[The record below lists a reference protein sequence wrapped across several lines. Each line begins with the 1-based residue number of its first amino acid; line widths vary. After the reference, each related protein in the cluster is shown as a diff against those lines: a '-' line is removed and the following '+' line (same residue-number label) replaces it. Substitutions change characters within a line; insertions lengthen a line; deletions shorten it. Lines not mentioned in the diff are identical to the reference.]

1 MIVRQAGPVP
11 GCHTCPVATI
21 ETEAVVLRALRY
33 AEADA
38 VLALYTRA
46 AGRVSAI
53 AKGARKPTS
62 RLGGRLQPG
71 VAAQTTLYRG
81 RGDMFTVR
89 GASVLDARA
98 GLWVEG
104 WRLQAAGSVL
114 EAVMR
119 VMPEEEASEE
129 AWFLLER
136 ALGLLVSAPAAEG
149 PARLHPV
156 VLGAQAKLLVV
167 SGLLPLLGAC
177 VLCGAAGPAA
187 AFSPR
192 AGGVL
197 CARCAHHGERCDPGG
212 PAALAALVAH
222 PLAAAADQVPA
233 EDAAAVERLIGLVLS
248 EHLGVRLRS
257 AAPL

>member
-1 MIVRQAGPVP
+1 M
-11 GCHTCPVATI
+11 ATL
-21 ETEAVVLRALRY
+21 ETEAVVLRTLRY

-38 VLALYTRA
+38 VLALFTRA

-71 VAAQTTLYRG
+71 VSVQASLYRG

-129 AWFLLER
+129 AWFLLDR
-136 ALGLLVSAPAAEG
+136 ALRMLVGAAPAEG
-149 PARLHPV
+149 PARLHPL
-156 VLGAQAKLLVV
+156 VLGSHAKLLVV
-167 SGLLPLLGAC
+167 SGLLPMLGAC
-177 VLCGAAGPAA
+177 AMCGAPGPAA
-187 AFSPR
+187 GFSAR

-197 CARCAHHGERCDPGG
+197 CERCAHHGERCEPGG
-212 PAALAALVAH
+212 PAALAGLVAH
-222 PLAAAADQVPA
+222 PLAEAAQQVPA
-233 EDAAAVERLIGLVLS
+233 GDAAGVERLIGLVLS

>member
-1 MIVRQAGPVP
+1 MRPAPRAP
-11 GCHTCPVATI
+11 GCQTARVATL

-38 VLALYTRA
+38 VLGLYTRA
-46 AGRVSAI
+46 TGRVSAI
-53 AKGARKPTS
+53 AKGARRSTS

-71 VAAQTTLYRG
+71 VRVHLSLYRR
-81 RGDMFTVR
+81 RGEMFTVR

-119 VMPEEEASEE
+119 VMPEEEAGEE
-129 AWFLLER
+129 AWFLLDR
-136 ALGLLVSAPAAEG
+136 VLNMLVDAPPADG
-149 PARLHPV
+149 PARLHPL
-156 VLGAQAKLLVV
+156 VLGAHAKLLVV
-167 SGLLPLLGAC
+167 SGLLPVLGAC
-177 VLCGAAGPAA
+177 AVCGAAEPAR

-212 PAALAALVAH
+212 PAALAGLVAN
-222 PLAAAADQVPA
+222 PLSAAAEQVPA
-233 EDAAAVERLIGLVLS
+233 GDAAAVERLIGLVLS